1 MNAPNLKGPAEA
13 FMIAASKLHDISDDE
28 LRAFGEDVVWLMS
41 RYFEETERRKY
52 HSLSDRPVTAID
64 DQDTIFGD
72 IVAEF
77 GYAPDWWY
85 APPAYVTDH
94 LGDGEGE
101 GGSEAEDEAASEAP
115 VVPVVVGEATVQ
127 APPLFVPGPEDTQLM
142 PRIIDVSGGEELEG
156 DAGEGPAA

>member
-13 FMIAASKLHDISDDE
+13 FMIAASKLQDISDGE

-41 RYFEETERRKY
+41 QYFEEMERRKY
-52 HSLSDRPVTAID
+52 LSMSDRPITALD
-64 DQDTIFGD
+64 KQDTIFGD
-72 IVAEF
+72 IIAEF
-77 GYAPDWWY
+77 GVAPDWWY
-85 APPAYVTDH
+85 EPPAYVTDQF
-94 LGDGEGE
+94 GDGEGE
-101 GGSEAEDEAASEAP
+101 GDGEDDDEVVPEAP

-142 PRIIDVSGGEELEG
+142 PRIIDVSGGVEMEG